1 MHGKASGKIGLA
13 ALACLLLLTLAT
25 PVAALEPQA
34 VKPDGQPA
42 ERGDSPAREGG
53 QAESGRADEPQTMQP
68 AEPKVDARAETPQS
82 DNARSDN
89 PRAESPRADNPRPGA
104 PGMPHKQPPALTAK
118 QQKELAKLYK
128 DLYGTQKKLIG
139 KYADYGVI
147 TREQAAMW
155 LNRLEARYEKLK
167 ENGYLP
173 VWRKCD
179 KKSLPQ

>member
-68 AEPKVDARAETPQS
+68 AEPKADARAETPQS

-89 PRAESPRADNPRPGA
+89 PRADNPRPGA